1 MAFQTYD
8 KLQDIQGSLTPEG
21 VAAVNM
27 PLRRSYHFLDMTY
40 SGVTLAQMSYLRLMI
55 NGRAEQTIKG
65 ADFLDVQNQ
74 FERAQAASGILRIPF
89 ERTGLLTRTA
99 KESTIIGT
107 GFPQDLNKD
116 SDTFNPIPIS
126 TLSYEVE
133 FAAGSFTPVLSFSAG
148 RSEGRPVGQIRKIN
162 NFIYQTTGSGDIQ
175 IADLP
180 RQDPITRM
188 IFKPSANNI
197 TNVLIEADGFKAFDR
212 NTAQNI
218 KAQLEGVR
226 DPQTGYW
233 IVDFG
238 ENGYASEYIL
248 GRILQDLRITVTT
261 DGAMSID
268 LQVETVGG
276 LRG

>member
-1 MAFQTYD
+1 MAFKTYD
-8 KLQDIQGSLTPEG
+8 KLQDIQGSLAPEG
-21 VAAVNM
+21 VATVNM
-27 PLRRSYHFLDMTY
+27 PLKRSYHYMDMTY
-40 SGVTLAQMSYLRLMI
+40 SGVTLAQMAFIRLMI

-74 FERAQAASGILRIPF
+74 FELMQAAAGILRISF
-89 ERTGLLTRTA
+89 EREGMKTRTA
-99 KESTIIGT
+99 RESTTINT
-107 GFPQDLNKD
+107 GYPQNLNQD
-116 SDTFNPIPIS
+116 SKFYNPVPIS
-126 TLSYEVE
+126 TLALEVE
-133 FAAGSFTPVLSFSAG
+133 FAAGSFTPVLAFSAQ
-148 RSEGRPVGQIRKIN
+148 RSEAKPVGQIRKIN
-162 NFIYQTTGSGDIQ
+162 NFIYTTSASGDFQ

-180 RQDPITRM
+180 RVDPITRL

-197 TNVLIEADGFKAFDR
+197 TNVLIEADGYKAFDR
-212 NTAQNI
+212 STAQNE

-238 ENGYASEYIL
+238 EQGYASEYVL
-248 GRILQDLRITVTT
+248 TRILQDFRITVTT
-261 DGAMSID
+261 DGAMTCD